1 MQINAEE
8 FRCGFIAI
16 IGRPNVGK
24 STLMNHL
31 IKKKISITS
40 RKSQTTRHLIR
51 GIYTGQQA
59 QFIFVD
65 TPGLQTV
72 SCPKFRATQETL
84 KTVDCILMVVEVLQF
99 SKEERRIIDLL
110 PKHVPVILV
119 INKVDQ
125 IRDKERLAEFIENCS
140 AAYHFF
146 AIQSVSAKHHQ
157 AIDSLKQVLQK
168 TLPVSPP
175 LYDTLMQTD
184 QSERFLAS
192 EIVQEK
198 LFRYFSD
205 EIPYRSTV
213 TIEQFKKQ
221 ETIYHIYATI
231 QVEKNSQKGILIGKD
246 GEKLKKIA
254 TEARMDME
262 KLFDSPV
269 FLKVW
274 VKTKAKKNDEV
285 HE

>member
-1 MQINAEE
+1 MQMNTEG

-51 GIYTGQQA
+51 GIYTGQRA
-59 QFIFVD
+59 QFVFVD
-65 TPGLQTV
+65 TPGFQTV
-72 SCPKFRATQETL
+72 SYPKFRATQETL
-84 KTVDCILMVVEVLQF
+84 KTVDCILMAVEVLQF
-99 SKEERRIIDLL
+99 SKEERQIIDLL
-110 PKHVPVILV
+110 PKDVPVILV

-125 IRDKERLAEFIENCS
+125 IRDKERLAEFTKNCS

-157 AIDSLKQVLQK
+157 GIDSLKQALQK

-175 LYDTLMQTD
+175 LYDTCTQTD

-205 EIPYRSTV
+205 EIPYKSRV
-213 TIEQFKKQ
+213 IIEQFKKQ
-221 ETIYHIYATI
+221 ETICHIYATI

-254 TEARMDME
+254 TESRMDME
-262 KLFDSPV
+262 KLFDTPV

-274 VKTKAKKNDEV
+274 VKTKAKKNDEA